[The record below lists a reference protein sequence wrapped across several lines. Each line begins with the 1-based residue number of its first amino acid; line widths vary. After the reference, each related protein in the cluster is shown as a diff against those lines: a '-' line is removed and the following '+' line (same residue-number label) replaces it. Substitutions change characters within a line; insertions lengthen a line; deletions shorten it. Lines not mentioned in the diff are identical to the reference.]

1 MWTGQFEIRARGKV
15 KCTTGEIYHTR
26 GQGDTHYKTGQ
37 GDMYYKTGQGDIYY
51 NTGKWGLA
59 PPCMLC
65 YCFPVEASLLS
76 VDVRR
81 VQKTELRGRLVK
93 CYG

>member
-1 MWTGQFEIRARGKV
+1 M
-15 KCTTGEIYHTR
+15 TTQGEIELKDTRKRGHVLHKRLGGHVLHKKTR
-26 GQGDTHYKTGQ
+26 GHVLPKSK
-37 GDMYYKTGQGDIYY
+37 MV
-51 NTGKWGLA
+51 GLA